1 MDNRRRRGG
10 MSLTRVISLIMVVL
24 VIIAII
30 IAIAVIG
37 GSTGTTVI
45 K

>member
-1 MDNRRRRGG
+1 MEHRHRRGG
-10 MSLTRVISLIMVVL
+10 MSITRVISLILVVL

-37 GSTGTTVI
+37 SNTGTTVI

>member
-1 MDNRRRRGG
+1 MGYRRGV
-10 MSLTRVISLIMVVL
+10 SVTRLLTLILFILVVIG
-24 VIIAII
+24 II
-30 IAIAVIG
+30 IAFIVIG

>member
-1 MDNRRRRGG
+1 MDNRRRG
-10 MSLTRVISLIMVVL
+10 MSITRVISLIMVVL

>member
-1 MDNRRRRGG
+1 MSNRRSG
-10 MSLTRVISLIMVVL
+10 MSITRVVSLIMVVL